1 LSLRTDARRV
11 VVPCPAIAA
20 ACQRGV

>member
-1 LSLRTDARRV
+1 LSLRTDARRI